1 MPCYIV
7 FSAPQHFHNQPPE
20 AARMTGKTAI
30 FTPYEKFVIAVLS
43 LLQFTVIVDFMVLS
57 PLGAILMPE
66 MGIST
71 SQFGLVVSAYAFSA
85 GTSGLLAAG
94 FADRFDRKRMLLFF
108 YSGFVIGTLLC
119 GIAGSYPLLLFA
131 RIVTGVFGGVIGS
144 ISFAIIADTFP
155 MEVRGRV
162 MGFVQMAFA
171 ASQVLGIP
179 IGLYLATRHD
189 WHAPFL
195 MIVAIAAPVGIVIL
209 LKLQPVTSHLHGRQ
223 EKNPF
228 VHLWHTASHP
238 FYLRGFLATMLLA
251 TGGFMLM
258 PFSSAFLVNN
268 VLIPETK
275 LFLIFFVTGVVSIFT
290 GPLLGRCSDA
300 LGKYRLFVAGSLLS
314 MVMVFFYTHLGPT
327 PIWVVMV
334 VNTMLWIGI
343 SSRMISSSA
352 LISGVPEMKDRGA
365 YMGINSSIQQIS
377 GGVASFASGLIVFQ
391 PGKTA
396 PLQHFDTVGYV
407 TIVTIVTMVIT
418 MTMMFFI
425 DRQVSRK
432 LKLAHA

>member
-1 MPCYIV
+1 
-7 FSAPQHFHNQPPE
+7 
-20 AARMTGKTAI
+20 MTINKAI
-30 FTPYEKFVIAVLS
+30 FTPYEKFVIAILAM
-43 LLQFTVIVDFMVLS
+43 LQFTVIVDFMVLS
-57 PLGAILMPE
+57 PLGAILMPK

-71 SQFGLVVSAYAFSA
+71 SQFGLVVSVYAVSA
-85 GTSGLLAAG
+85 GASGLLAAG

-108 YSGFVIGTLLC
+108 YSGFVLGTFCC
-119 GIAGSYPLLLFA
+119 GIAATYHFLLFA
-131 RIVTGVFGGVIGS
+131 RIITGIFGGMLGS
-144 ISFAIIADTFP
+144 IAFAIITDIFP

-162 MGFVQMAFA
+162 MGFVQMAFS

-179 IGLYLATRHD
+179 IGLYLATTIN
-189 WHAPFL
+189 WHASFL
-195 MIVAIAAPVGIVIL
+195 MIAAIGVPVGAVIA
-209 LKLQPVTSHLHGRQ
+209 LKLRPVTGHLQGRP
-223 EKNPF
+223 EKSPLL
-228 VHLWHTASHP
+228 HLWHTASNP
-238 FYLRGFLATMLLA
+238 FYLRGFAATMLLA
-251 TGGFMLM
+251 TGGFMIM

-407 TIVTIVTMVIT
+407 TIVTMVIT